1 MFKRLWWS
9 GSKSRFTAVD
19 WRGDESQRWEGIPVV
34 GGQSLNYYVNV
45 RHALDSSDTF
55 ASVAN
60 ALSGSKV
67 MIAHS
72 LGNMLVSEAAKYHS
86 LNYARYYMLN
96 AAVPVEAYDDTSI
109 ASAMYEH
116 GWRDVNQRSWAA
128 KWAELFDMPDPRSNL
143 SWRGRYSGIHDAINC
158 YSPTENVLANA
169 TDGLI
174 GWGGEWSL
182 QELFKGTAA
191 LHLFPGNCEG
201 GWGYNSDY
209 TNLAGF
215 LTDFAKTNDFTDAE
229 LIVNP
234 VFRKFDN
241 ATLHQ
246 TNVITIAQTELN
258 KVMGDGIPATS
269 FAAGAN
275 LVGTVLWNINL
286 HGCESGNWPRGSDLT
301 WKHSDVKEVAY
312 RFVHILFDQIVGN
325 QTGGSQ

>member
-1 MFKRLWWS
+1 
-9 GSKSRFTAVD
+9 V
-19 WRGDESQRWEGIPVV
+19 RG
-34 GGQSLNYYVNV
+34 
-45 RHALDSSDTF
+45 TF
-55 ASVAN
+55 S
-60 ALSGSKV
+60 
-67 MIAHS
+67 
-72 LGNMLVSEAAKYHS
+72 
-86 LNYARYYMLN
+86 
-96 AAVPVEAYDDTSI
+96 
-109 ASAMYEH
+109 
-116 GWRDVNQRSWAA
+116 
-128 KWAELFDMPDPRSNL
+128 
-143 SWRGRYSGIHDAINC
+143 
-158 YSPTENVLANA
+158 
-169 TDGLI
+169 
-174 GWGGEWSL
+174 
-182 QELFKGTAA
+182 
-191 LHLFPGNCEG
+191 GNCEG